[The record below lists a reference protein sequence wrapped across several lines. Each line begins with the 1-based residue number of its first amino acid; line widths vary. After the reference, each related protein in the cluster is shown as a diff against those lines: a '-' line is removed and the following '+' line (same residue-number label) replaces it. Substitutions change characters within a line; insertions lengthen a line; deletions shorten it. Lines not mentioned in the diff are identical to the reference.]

1 MEVFDNLDCGIFTD
15 DNVYPNAVAGT
26 KYFYLIATALVS
38 LVGKEKNHD
47 DYDTKMTVNCATS
60 FISYILQKKR
70 SKTIPCFWILP
81 SLL

>member
-38 LVGKEKNHD
+38 LVGKEKKSWWLWYEND
-47 DYDTKMTVNCATS
+47 C
-60 FISYILQKKR
+60 
-70 SKTIPCFWILP
+70 
-81 SLL
+81 

>member
-38 LVGKEKNHD
+38 LVGKEK
-47 DYDTKMTVNCATS
+47 KS
-60 FISYILQKKR
+60 
-70 SKTIPCFWILP
+70 
-81 SLL
+81 